1 MIRKRVWHVYGR
13 FPRRIER
20 GARCL
25 VRLKRRVVTRCSPNS
40 YVAYDRF
47 FFSNVFDIRSMIG
60 HSRVLCV
67 MQSVA
72 QNEIDQLKVAL
83 QSEQQ
88 QLDDE
93 RNEQQRLRHLWEE
106 QLLAQQK
113 HYQDCRRQL
122 DLVRA
127 ARTAAQEE
135 TKRMRAALEASGVHL
150 P

>member
-1 MIRKRVWHVYGR
+1 
-13 FPRRIER
+13 
-20 GARCL
+20 
-25 VRLKRRVVTRCSPNS
+25 
-40 YVAYDRF
+40 
-47 FFSNVFDIRSMIG
+47 MIG

>member
-1 MIRKRVWHVYGR
+1 M
-13 FPRRIER
+13 
-20 GARCL
+20 
-25 VRLKRRVVTRCSPNS
+25 RLKRRVVTRCSPNS

-88 QLDDE
+88 QQLDDE
-93 RNEQQRLRHLWEE
+93 RNEQQRLRHSGRSNFSRNRNIIKTVVASSIWFVQRARPL
-106 QLLAQQK
+106 
-113 HYQDCRRQL
+113 RRRRSVCVQRSKPRVFICP
-122 DLVRA
+122 DLH
-127 ARTAAQEE
+127 T
-135 TKRMRAALEASGVHL
+135 S
-150 P
+150 